1 MGHRFH
7 PPRLVNGPIKR
18 ATRHA
23 QSLWVLCA
31 CAWALGCASLP
42 EGRSAIDDVEFSGND
57 QLGGSDIQEKIA
69 TRPSPRFLGL
79 MDGVVYDYEVYDFYV
94 LQRDL
99 ERVERLYRA
108 RGYYKAKARAA
119 HVERTD
125 EDHVRVT
132 IEVDEGPA
140 TSVRR
145 LDLHGIDRLK
155 APLQARIR
163 AAAGAGVGV
172 GKLFD
177 EDEFKDTESAIKR
190 LLTDAGYAYA
200 KVTRTAEVDLPRNY
214 ATLRFDISP
223 GIPAEFGEVSIEGLG
238 SLPEAPIR
246 RALDLHEGDP
256 YSTSELEAA
265 QQAVLDLG
273 VLSNVRI
280 EPKLDD
286 PPAKRV
292 PLKVHL
298 EPSKLHQLRLG
309 VGSQIDVI
317 RTDIHAL
324 VGWDHNDF
332 LGDLRRLSL
341 EAKPGVVLYPTRF
354 PSFKSPTALLPEV
367 KTRAELTQPGFLE
380 ARTNGFLRANY
391 NIYAALLSGELDESA
406 PVLGYRELQGAVGV
420 DRSLWRF
427 YFRPSHNI
435 GVSVPFTYIG
445 TLDPDLD
452 RVLVSYLELF
462 ASFDL
467 RDDAVQPHKGLYVS
481 NALQVAGGPFGGDA
495 RDLKVR
501 PEARFYVPLGKK
513 LTFATRG
520 TIGLL
525 FPRNYGDTIAS
536 NADTGAPPAGTSRAD
551 WVRDIQIG
559 FFRSFFSG
567 GSNSNRGY
575 GLRGIG
581 PHGVVPFYSPE
592 LAQADL
598 DARCQPGSA
607 DTRCL
612 LPLGGL
618 TLWEASA
625 ELRFPIAGSFSG
637 ATFCDTSDVAP
648 EQVQFRFDRPHLSC
662 GLGARYA
669 TPLGPFRADI
679 GYRVAGLQTLNES
692 TGEGRPSTIFGAPIA
707 VSIALGEAF

>member
-1 MGHRFH
+1 MGPALQRLLSIA
-7 PPRLVNGPIKR
+7 PPRSQHFANLL
-18 ATRHA
+18 AM
-23 QSLWVLCA
+23 L
-31 CAWALGCASLP
+31 ALALLSVGCASLP
-42 EGRSAIDDVEFSGND
+42 EGRSALDSVEFQGND
-57 QLGGSDIQEKIA
+57 ALDDGDIEEKIA

-79 MDGVVYDYEVYDFYV
+79 MQGVVYDYEVYDFYV

-119 HVERTD
+119 RVEPSGD
-125 EDHVRVT
+125 NHVRVK
-132 IEVDEGPA
+132 ISVEEGPV
-140 TSVRR
+140 TRVRR
-145 LDLHGIDRLK
+145 LDLFGDEHLPETLRRRLSTL
-155 APLQARIR
+155 AQAQ
-163 AAAGAGVGV
+163 VGV
-172 GKLFD
+172 NQVFD
-177 EDEFKDTESAIKR
+177 EDEFKSAEAALER
-190 LLTDAGYAYA
+190 LLTDEGYAYA
-200 KVTRTAEVDLPRNY
+200 KVQRTADVDLPGNY
-214 ATLRFDISP
+214 ASLRFDISP
-223 GIPAEFGEVSIEGLG
+223 GILAKFGEISIQGLG
-238 SLPEAPIR
+238 PLPEASIR
-246 RALDLHEGDP
+246 RALDLHPGDP

-273 VLSNVRI
+273 VLSNVHI
-280 EPKLDD
+280 ESDLSD
-286 PPAKRV
+286 ATRERV
-292 PLKVHL
+292 PLVVHL

-324 VGWDHNDF
+324 VGWDHNNF
-332 LGDLRRLSL
+332 LGGLRRLSL

-354 PSFKSPTALLPEV
+354 PSFKTPTNLLPEV

-380 ARTNGFLRANY
+380 ARTNAFLRVNY
-391 NIYAALLSGELDESA
+391 DIYAALLSSEIDENA
-406 PVLGYRELQGAVGV
+406 PVLGYRELKGALGV

-435 GVSVPFTYIG
+435 GLSVPFTYIG
-445 TLDPDLD
+445 QLDPDLD
-452 RVLVSYLELF
+452 RVLVSFLELF
-462 ASFDL
+462 TSFDL
-467 RDDAVQPHKGLYVS
+467 RDDRVDPHKGVYLS
-481 NALQVAGGPFGGDA
+481 NTFQVAGGPLGGDA
-495 RDLKVR
+495 RDFKVQ
-501 PEARFYVPLGKK
+501 PEARIYVPLGRK

-520 TIGLL
+520 SIGLL
-525 FPRNYGDTIAS
+525 FPQNYGDTIAS
-536 NADTGAPPAGTSRAD
+536 NAATGSPPPGTSRAD

-567 GSNSNRGY
+567 GPNSNRGY
-575 GLRGIG
+575 ALRDIG

-592 LAQADL
+592 LNQADL
-598 DARCQPGSA
+598 DTRCQTDPTS
-607 DTRCL
+607 TSCL

-625 ELRFPIAGSFSG
+625 ELRYPITGSFSG

-648 EQVQFRFDRPHLSC
+648 EQVQFRFDRLHLSC

-679 GYRVAGLQTLNES
+679 GYRIPGLQTLNDS
-692 TGEGRPSTIFGAPIA
+692 TGEGRPSSIFGAPIA